1 MEYDTN
7 NDLVINFDDVNGA
20 NVDELHIEI
29 MYMYCETD
37 GTEGLT

>member
-7 NDLVINFDDVNGA
+7 NDLVINFDDVNGE
-20 NVDELHIEI
+20 NVDDLHIEI